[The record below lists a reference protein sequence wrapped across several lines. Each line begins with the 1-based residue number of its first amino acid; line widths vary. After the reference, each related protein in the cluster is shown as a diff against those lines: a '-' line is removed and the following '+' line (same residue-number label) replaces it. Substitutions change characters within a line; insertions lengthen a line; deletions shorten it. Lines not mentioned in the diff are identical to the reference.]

1 MLNKNFKDQDSSKFT
16 REGLKNV
23 EYGNAFPFEYSN
35 TTKQTY
41 SWIWLEMEKQNRIT
55 CLFCPS
61 IEKELCFLSQKQLK
75 QLDGNEELENLI
87 SKESQLP
94 IGIIDWPKANNNF
107 KKLKETLNIDD
118 YSYVELKDLCLQLL
132 KQFSKSKWVSKI
144 PLETID
150 YSKLLSTGSGY
161 ISEDL

>member
-1 MLNKNFKDQDSSKFT
+1 M
-16 REGLKNV
+16 
-23 EYGNAFPFEYSN
+23 
-35 TTKQTY
+35 
-41 SWIWLEMEKQNRIT
+41 
-55 CLFCPS
+55 
-61 IEKELCFLSQKQLK
+61 
-75 QLDGNEELENLI
+75 I